1 MSIVNHL
8 KRSLVHS
15 NSRILFYWLWFV
27 SVECLSWSV
36 TKKLMCRLMVGLSF
50 KRERVL
56 KQRGRESWRVLRV
69 LFSESTAA
77 IIIHKS
83 SSSSLAFLS
92 IYRGAEASGRVGWSW
107 GIVLSPLCFTTFLFS
122 LVWAPSGALHH
133 SHGHEVLGGFPVMV
147 TLLITLHL
155 WILSSAVA
163 GKSAVFLKSWCLAWP
178 WNVNTISCLFFFFHL
193 LWKEKGVMG
202 SADQMTCY

>member
-1 MSIVNHL
+1 
-8 KRSLVHS
+8 
-15 NSRILFYWLWFV
+15 
-27 SVECLSWSV
+27 
-36 TKKLMCRLMVGLSF
+36 MVGLSF

-56 KQRGRESWRVLRV
+56 KERGRESWRVLRV
-69 LFSESTAA
+69 LFNESTAA

-155 WILSSAVA
+155 WILSSAAA

-178 WNVNTISCLFFFFHL
+178 WNVNTISCLFFFLPSAVEGKGSNGLSRSDDL
-193 LWKEKGVMG
+193 LLALLFVGQVDLFLLIPCLFQAGERRHD
-202 SADQMTCY
+202 SDSLDQTKSLGLTVYF